1 MSSSKRHR
9 ILELRIDEETYNVL
23 VKRSD
28 EEGFSS
34 LNDYILAIIKHYI
47 RSGAETVSMDK
58 FMSRLKRYVQDM
70 VSAEFSVINTIRRQ
84 VMELYDKID
93 ALTSRINEIENKV
106 KELETKL
113 RQQVPATRIE
123 RRGRK
128 TGIERLRE
136 EKVLFESKLSRLK
149 YRDKFFDYLKRMG
162 AIIIPL
168 RGERV
173 AIDPDFWEEFKRKIF
188 EELDTDNEDVIREK
202 LSPLEYE
209 LFVRLRNEPL
219 IFFDA
224 RTRKWKPISGLDI
237 FK

>member
-1 MSSSKRHR
+1 MSSKGKYR

-47 RSGAETVSMDK
+47 RSGAETVSIDK
-58 FMSRLKRYVQDM
+58 FMNRIKRYVQDM
-70 VSAEFSVINTIRRQ
+70 VSAELSVINTIRRQ
-84 VMELYDKID
+84 VTELYDKID
-93 ALTSRINEIENKV
+93 MLSSRIDEIEGKV
-106 KELETKL
+106 KELETKI
-113 RQQVPATRIE
+113 QQVPVTRIE

-136 EKVLFESKLSRLK
+136 EKILFESRLSRLK

-162 AIIIPL
+162 AIVIPL

-188 EELDTDNEDVIREK
+188 EELDTDNEDIIREK

-209 LFVRLRNEPL
+209 LFVRLRSEPL

-224 RTRKWKPISGLDI
+224 RTRRWKPISGLDV